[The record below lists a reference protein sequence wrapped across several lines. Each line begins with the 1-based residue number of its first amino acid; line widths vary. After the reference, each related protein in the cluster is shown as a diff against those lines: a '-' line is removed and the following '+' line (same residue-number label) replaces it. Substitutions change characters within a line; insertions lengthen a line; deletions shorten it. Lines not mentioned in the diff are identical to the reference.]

1 MKDLKPVFKSLWA
14 LLMGG
19 GMLALGS
26 WLVVPYLEETV
37 LAVSMIVGV
46 GLIVIGATKLANV
59 F

>member
-1 MKDLKPVFKSLWA
+1 MKYVKPIWA
-14 LLMGG
+14 LLIGG

-37 LAVSMIVGV
+37 LTVSMIVGV